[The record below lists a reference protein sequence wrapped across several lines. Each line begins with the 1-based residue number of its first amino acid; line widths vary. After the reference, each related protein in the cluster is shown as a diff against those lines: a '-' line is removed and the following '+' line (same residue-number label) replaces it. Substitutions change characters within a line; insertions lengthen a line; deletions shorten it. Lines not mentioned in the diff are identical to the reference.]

1 MEGFDGQE
9 VGVVNDGDDEFAL
22 GVEVASFG
30 DEASLAFVVV
40 AGGFELHGVA
50 EQAQEV
56 VPGVQRAVD
65 DRGDPLFGIVAGD
78 GVFEDGLAGAGFAKD
93 EAEAALA
100 VVDLEDVEVALLVLH
115 EGGVLIKGEGV
126 AGEAEVGADHDGCQL
141 LVIGYQL
148 SVISYQLS
156 VISYQLSVI
165 GLESDV
171 GAAVVGD
178 GVEKGG
184 VAKADA
190 VLIDGGGK
198 AGVAVVADGD
208 GFVAHVAGGFVAA
221 GVEAEGVVDA
231 DFAGVLKH
239 EEFGGIR
246 VAGEIADA
254 VQIKA
259 EAVDGFHAEGGV
271 DAVVI
276 GGFEPFNE
284 GGVEVAQGVDVGE
297 VAGEELVAHGA
308 EEAFDFAFGGRRARG
323 CG

>member
-30 DEASLAFVVV
+30 DEASLAFVIV

-141 LVIGYQL
+141 LVIG
-148 SVISYQLS
+148 
-156 VISYQLSVI
+156 YQLSVI

>member
-30 DEASLAFVVV
+30 DEASLAFVIV

-100 VVDLEDVEVALLVLH
+100 VVDFEDVEVALLVLH

-148 SVISYQLS
+148 SVISYR
-156 VISYQLSVI
+156 LSVI

-221 GVEAEGVVDA
+221 GIEAEGVVDA